1 MQNRKHQYKVTCKLN
16 LHSGHVEQIEPP
28 VHVVPGNK
36 KASFPRQHFSQG
48 PSWSPWKPF
57 NQASPGTGTISSV
70 NIYLAIKLHKVPFS
84 IHEGER
90 ARK

>member
-48 PSWSPWKPF
+48 PSWSP
-57 NQASPGTGTISSV
+57 
-70 NIYLAIKLHKVPFS
+70 
-84 IHEGER
+84 
-90 ARK
+90 